1 MGRIVFL
8 YTLLEYQGVRL
19 YYISVFNK
27 MPPQENRN
35 NGNNYGVD
43 SKDILGRLKSGEVI
57 LGDGSYVV
65 SLEKRGYVKAGD
77 WTPEAAVEEP
87 DGVKM
92 LATEFAKAGADVT
105 QTFTFYSTDDWI
117 DTFECS
123 EKNKPKKA
131 ACRQINQAACKIAKE
146 VSDEYGTIVAG
157 GITQTETYVETK
169 DKKKVQAELTK
180 ALEVLIENDVDL
192 IIVEHFFY
200 IQEMEWAIE
209 LCKSYGKPIA
219 ATMAIGPKGDRNGV
233 SVGECAVRMAKAGAD
248 IIGANCL
255 FDPWINLETVK
266 KMKIALDAFN
276 LKPYLM
282 AQPNAYRCPDC
293 GPFGWLSLS
302 EFPYAIEPR
311 QITRFEAKEWARD
324 AYNLGVRYI
333 GGCCGFE
340 PYLIRAIAEE
350 LAQERGRLPFSAR
363 KSDVDLSLWKSIEE
377 KQERH
382 AGKGS
387 RKYWDTLTP
396 CTGRPLSAALH
407 AQPDAQVVCSS
418 VLK

>member
-1 MGRIVFL
+1 
-8 YTLLEYQGVRL
+8 
-19 YYISVFNK
+19 
-27 MPPQENRN
+27 MPPQESPPD
-35 NGNNYGVD
+35 VPVPPTSTL
-43 SKDILGRLKSGEVI
+43 SKNVLTRLRQGDVI

-65 SLEKRGYVKAGD
+65 TLEKRGYVKAGD

-131 ACRQINQAACKIAKE
+131 TCRQINQAACKIAKE

-157 GITQTETYVETK
+157 GITQTETYVETRDK
-169 DKKKVQAELTK
+169 DKVQAELKK

-192 IIVEHFFY
+192 IIVEYFFY
-200 IQEMEWAIE
+200 VQEMEWAIE

-248 IIGANCL
+248 IVGANCL
-255 FDPWINLETVK
+255 FDPWINLETVR
-266 KMKIALDAFN
+266 KMKVALDSFN
-276 LKPYLM
+276 QHPYLM

-293 GPFGWLSLS
+293 GPFGWLSLP

-311 QITRFEAKEWARD
+311 QITRFEAKQWARD

-350 LAQERGRLPFSAR
+350 LSQERGRLPFSAR

>member
-1 MGRIVFL
+1 MGE
-8 YTLLEYQGVRL
+8 TGNHGAVRL
-19 YYISVFNK
+19 QYSIEADSK
-27 MPPQENRN
+27 MPPQESPPD
-35 NGNNYGVD
+35 VPVPPTSTL
-43 SKDILGRLKSGEVI
+43 SKNVLTRLRQGDVI

-65 SLEKRGYVKAGD
+65 TLEKRGYVKAGD

-92 LATEFAKAGADVT
+92 LATE
-105 QTFTFYSTDDWI
+105 
-117 DTFECS
+117 
-123 EKNKPKKA
+123 
-131 ACRQINQAACKIAKE
+131 IAKE

-157 GITQTETYVETK
+157 GITQPETYVETR
-169 DKKKVQAELTK
+169 DKAKVQAELKK

-192 IIVEHFFY
+192 IIVEYFFY
-200 IQEMEWAIE
+200 VQEMEWAIE

-248 IIGANCL
+248 IVGANCL
-255 FDPWINLETVK
+255 FDPWINLETVR
-266 KMKIALDAFN
+266 KMKVALDSFN
-276 LKPYLM
+276 QHPYLM

-293 GPFGWLSLS
+293 GPFGWLSLP

-311 QITRFEAKEWARD
+311 QITRFEAKQWARD

-350 LAQERGRLPFSAR
+350 LSQERGRLPFSA
-363 KSDVDLSLWKSIEE
+363 
-377 KQERH
+377 
-382 AGKGS
+382 G
-387 RKYWDTLTP
+387 
-396 CTGRPLSAALH
+396 
-407 AQPDAQVVCSS
+407 
-418 VLK
+418 